1 MFISKTR
8 LQEMEYSR
16 AGSPI
21 RRYPYM
27 VHPVKE
33 AGPDG
38 KYTLRVADSGMTLC
52 KTTNTDAVVKT

>member
-1 MFISKTR
+1 
-8 LQEMEYSR
+8 MEYSG